1 MCYPHAMLN
10 AYWHLI
16 IYTLMTIFVLSSN
29 SFLFKKNVLNLYLY
43 VWIYV
48 KCILCEYTQRP
59 EEAIGSLE
67 ARVTGGCEPWHR
79 CWKPNFIKSASKVAG
94 ILNYWAISSVPDTY
108 KAVGNQCQGSQY
120 NILYQVVFGMR
131 SHSLHLKFFSNIFI
145 RQSMQFR

>member
-1 MCYPHAMLN
+1 MWPKKQL
-10 AYWHLI
+10 WWLFLFFLQI
-16 IYTLMTIFVLSSN
+16 LSS
-29 SFLFKKNVLNLYLY
+29 FKKNVLNLYLY

-79 CWKPNFIKSASKVAG
+79 CWKPNLIKSAPKVAG

-120 NILYQVVFGMR
+120 NILYQFVFAMR
-131 SHSLHLKFFSNIFI
+131 SHSLYLKFFSTFLFDKVCN
-145 RQSMQFR
+145 